1 MAKMGRPSD
10 NPRRTKLSIRLSDG
24 DKELLEEYCKREKVT
39 RTEAVS
45 RGIQKL
51 MEKRA
56 IREAEEEWKILY
68 DVEDRKR
75 KEMFELDEQRINY
88 IDQRVDLNREDFD
101 TEEAY
106 QAEYERLELKYE
118 EAMKEFE
125 KAREEW
131 KEAEKREQE
140 AYERYDRKRRA

>member
-1 MAKMGRPSD
+1 MFSFLGTIFIVTVIFYAFYIPLK
-10 NPRRTKLSIRLSDG
+10 KLYYALSP
-24 DKELLEEYCKREKVT
+24 K
-39 RTEAVS
+39 
-45 RGIQKL
+45 
-51 MEKRA
+51 KRA
-56 IREAEEEWKILY
+56 IHKAEEEWKILY

-118 EAMKEFE
+118 EAMKEHE
-125 KAREEW
+125 KAGEEW
-131 KEAEKREQE
+131 EKAQKKAQE
-140 AYERYDRKRRA
+140 AFDRYIRIRDK